1 MKNAIVKFTISVFER
16 KYPFYG
22 IICFKKSKL
31 LVEAEIWNLDYF
43 KYLEFDGIFHFV
55 LF

>member
-1 MKNAIVKFTISVFER
+1 MKKAIVKFTISVFER

-22 IICFKKSKL
+22 IICLKKSKL
-31 LVEAEIWNLDYF
+31 FVEAEIWNLDCFEYV
-43 KYLEFDGIFHFV
+43 EFDSNFHFV